1 MGRGVAFYVWLLDEV
16 IGQCCQ
22 WLGGA
27 SASAWSVGMVPLLLF
42 IVVPLLIGLPLLS
55 RAVAQPARWGAR

>member
-1 MGRGVAFYVWLLDEV
+1 
-16 IGQCCQ
+16 
-22 WLGGA
+22 
-27 SASAWSVGMVPLLLF
+27 MVPLLLF